1 MDDGRRCGRRRC
13 DPSQASYHTD
23 GSLSSAE
30 GAGARGG
37 AARMAA
43 SGPCAPCGLSG
54 GPHGGPRPRQPHPAP
69 RTLAPPR
76 PPPAPPPVRGWWI
89 REAANTPCL
98 PSASDWRCG
107 RGRAC
112 RRRRYDGRS
121 PRPAAAVP
129 RRSGFVTPRPLPAQ
143 GRAGGWAC
151 QCPILWTGR
160 CVQGA
165 FAPAAPPFHRRRKPP
180 ACGGRPEG
188 PGGFKS
194 PPESNLHRPN
204 HQGPR
209 DHPAWH
215 IGGAENKRPQR
226 PHPPKGARPA
236 HRPRRRPPSDDR
248 PALGGR
254 ARRRRDREAAAPMAQ
269 RARRG
274 PPDVGGPTGALLRP
288 AAAMPARRRWPPAR
302 TPLLDNG
309 TDLRH
314 DAESVVPGLG
324 RSSASTELRKGGSH
338 SWLPRFDAALCG
350 VSMASVDACP
360 CAECAFI
367 LPRETV
373 SVRA

>member
-1 MDDGRRCGRRRC
+1 MDGTANAAGVTPRKHLTTPTAACQARRGRG
-13 DPSQASYHTD
+13 PEEEPPEWP
-23 GSLSSAE
+23 L
-30 GAGARGG
+30 RGLVPRAAFR
-37 AARMAA
+37 AARTAA
-43 SGPCAPCGLSG
+43 PGPDNPT
-54 GPHGGPRPRQPHPAP
+54 PHPAP
-69 RTLAPPR
+69 LASPR

-112 RRRRYDGRS
+112 RRRRYDGRN

-129 RRSGFVTPRPLPAQ
+129 RRSGFVTPRTLPAQ
-143 GRAGGWAC
+143 GRAGGWDEA
-151 QCPILWTGR
+151 QQGRRILSCLHKHSIFAEKTCKIHVFSR
-160 CVQGA
+160 KYVQ
-165 FAPAAPPFHRRRKPP
+165 FSVFRDLRRRKRRRKPP

-194 PPESNLHRPN
+194 PPESNLHRSN

-274 PPDVGGPTGALLRP
+274 PPDVGGPTGQRP
-288 AAAMPARRRWPPAR
+288 GPQAVTRRSDARPQAMA
-302 TPLLDNG
+302 
-309 TDLRH
+309 
-314 DAESVVPGLG
+314 PGPHP
-324 RSSASTELRKGGSH
+324 ST
-338 SWLPRFDAALCG
+338 
-350 VSMASVDACP
+350 
-360 CAECAFI
+360 
-367 LPRETV
+367 
-373 SVRA
+373 